1 MRYPSRHEFQRQ
13 TFPISI
19 KTNRKEFSATL
30 TSGAACLLQDTGS
43 NVSIEVSKGTRAVI
57 KQHVHTNQEALG
69 FATSSNECIVSPVVT
84 VHTMEIISTIMPTKL
99 KDQPIKLEPS
109 SPKEEHSDEHQSIKV
124 EPLNQREAGHIDDD
138 QSMKQEPLFLEEAG
152 DTDDDG
158 DDESMKLE
166 PLSPE
171 EATNTDD
178 DQSME
183 HEHLSPKEAG
193 GPEGVSSMKLWPLF
207 PKKAGDTDDDHSMK
221 SEPLSP
227 EEAEQ
232 LSKFDPLP
240 PHIFGDSDQR
250 FVKLETKSFKETDEQ
265 LEKFNALPLDGTE
278 TEYNVVPQTENYTIK
293 DEKNDV
299 QEAHCSYMYTEPPKH
314 VIHKNVDQESFY
326 KFKLTIPHYVEGKN
340 LVDLI
345 QVKWG
350 NIQGKLREI
359 RKGKPDKFEPYC
371 EVYSDH
377 VVVYADHFCDVVC
390 TCPEKVCASK
400 LLAFPFGQIYSEPG
414 RMDNHIKMKTYLCS
428 HLYQDKSLK
437 KVSINVKYF
446 IF

>member
-1 MRYPSRHEFQRQ
+1 M
-13 TFPISI
+13 
-19 KTNRKEFSATL
+19 

-43 NVSIEVSKGTRAVI
+43 NISIEVSKETRAVI
-57 KQHVHTNQEALG
+57 KQYVHTNLEALG
-69 FATSSNECIVSPVVT
+69 HATSSNECIVSPVVT
-84 VHTMEIISTIMPTKL
+84 VHTMEIRSISDQDAALLKENKDIGDDQYVEQEPLSTIMPTKL

-124 EPLNQREAGHIDDD
+124 EPLNPREAGYTDDD
-138 QSMKQEPLFLEEAG
+138 QSMKI
-152 DTDDDG
+152 
-158 DDESMKLE
+158 E
-166 PLSPE
+166 PLSAE
-171 EATNTDD
+171 ESTNADD

-183 HEHLSPKEAG
+183 QEHLSPKEAG
-193 GPEGVSSMKLWPLF
+193 GPEGFSSMKLWPLI
-207 PKKAGDTDDDHSMK
+207 PKKAGDTDNDHSMK
-221 SEPLSP
+221 SESLSP

-232 LSKFDPLP
+232 LSTFDPLP

-250 FVKLETKSFKETDEQ
+250 FVKLETKFFKETDEQ
-265 LEKFNALPLDGTE
+265 LEKLDALPLDGTE
-278 TEYNVVPQTENYTIK
+278 TEYNVVRQTENYTIK

-299 QEAHCSYMYTEPPKH
+299 QKAHCSYLYTEPPKH
-314 VIHKNVDQESFY
+314 VIHENVDEESFY
-326 KFKLTIPHYVEGKN
+326 KFKLTIPHYVEREN

-359 RKGKPDKFEPYC
+359 RKGKSEDKFEPYC

-377 VVVYADHFCDVVC
+377 VVVYADHFCDVIC

-414 RMDNHIKMKTYLCS
+414 RMETHIKMKTYLCS
-428 HLYQDKSLK
+428 HLNQDKSLK
-437 KVSINVKYF
+437 KGKH
-446 IF
+446 